1 MSTIRNTNRKT
12 GRKLDVLAILKRDHA
27 LSLMELAE
35 RMGLHHRSIRRYVT
49 ELLQEK
55 KIFRNYKATPNG
67 GGRPYY
73 HYSYRRK

>member
-1 MSTIRNTNRKT
+1 MSTIRNTGRKAV
-12 GRKLDVLAILKRDHA
+12 RKLDVLAILKRDHA
-27 LSLMELAE
+27 LSLLELSE
-35 RMGLHHRSIRRYVT
+35 RMGVHHRSVRRYVM

-55 KIFRNYKATPNG
+55 KVFRNYKAKPSG

>member
-1 MSTIRNTNRKT
+1 MSGIRNTNRKA

-55 KIFRNYKATPNG
+55 KIFRNYKATPDG

>member
-1 MSTIRNTNRKT
+1 MSAIKNPNRKA

-27 LSLMELAE
+27 LSLMELSA

-55 KIFRNYKATPNG
+55 KIFRNYKATPDG